1 MAQTGPLFVYFRPFL
16 NSKTNIGLTK
26 LDYKSVYGFQ
36 SRDFSYLSMFL
47 LFCLYFFFSVNVSS
61 FMSTSINF
69 YFLSMILLSV
79 RRYFFLSLCFFLF
92 WQLTFHSF
100 IRFSLSILFSE
111 SHPFK
116 KFILF
121 FILLVYICKLPNSFS
136 PLYQLNTWLISR
148 WPSSDESPTSKGWEN
163 DLHIFCRFRLKAKV
177 RLTLDCSVTTCW
189 NKKQP
194 IVFKKLPKKV
204 FLTYQSNVF
213 SKYPNKVPDI

>member
-1 MAQTGPLFVYFRPFL
+1 MVFKAGTFL
-16 NSKTNIGLTK
+16 ICLCFFF
-26 LDYKSVYGFQ
+26 SVYISSFP
-36 SRDFSYLSMFL
+36 SMFL
-47 LFCLYFFFSVNVSS
+47 LLCLRPLIFISCQWFFFPSVDIS
-61 FMSTSINF
+61 FYLF
-69 YFLSMILLSV
+69 V
-79 RRYFFLSLCFFLF
+79 FFLLF

-111 SHPFK
+111 SPPFK